1 MRAKR
6 PAGDVRGVLE
16 IDLADDER
24 ARPTYAE
31 IASDLGITAA
41 TVTNHLAAM
50 RRQFRAIVLE
60 RLRELSSSDEEF
72 EAEAAKLLGGRP
84 LDPARGKQ

>member
-1 MRAKR
+1 MGTE
-6 PAGDVRGVLE
+6 PAG
-16 IDLADDER
+16 
-24 ARPTYAE
+24 
-31 IASDLGITAA
+31 
-41 TVTNHLAAM
+41 VTNHLAAM

-84 LDPARGKQ
+84 LDPARGKPLDSTRGKR